1 MTAAN
6 STPTPLMHQ
15 PVIQMK
21 PVLKPDLKPISL
33 TINGAG
39 VGPIQTPV
47 AS

>member
-6 STPTPLMHQ
+6 TTPIPIMHQ
-15 PVIQMK
+15 PLIQM
-21 PVLKPDLKPISL
+21 KPISL